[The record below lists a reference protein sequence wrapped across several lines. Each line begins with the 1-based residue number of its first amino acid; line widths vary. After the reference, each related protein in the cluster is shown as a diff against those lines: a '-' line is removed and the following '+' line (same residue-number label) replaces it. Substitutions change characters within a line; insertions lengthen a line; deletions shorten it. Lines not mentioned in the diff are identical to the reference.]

1 MAGSAFWTH
10 KNNRHFKKDEGTDVE
25 GVKQTMKKLCVILS
39 IVMVAALALSG
50 VLYMRNSSLTADLEA
65 AKAET
70 KEQTENATSLSER
83 LTAAQNDF
91 TEKVNEADNLTAQL
105 AAMQTE
111 TDEKTAEIAQL
122 TEQLTAAQTK
132 IADQSAEITALTEQ
146 LNTAQTDAEVKAADI
161 TALNEKVKL
170 LQEEKEKLSAEL
182 AQKDTEILNV
192 TTLKNAAQQKLNDLN
207 ALLQP
212 VIVKFEE
219 LKEAVA
225 DSTLWQSIFESFDEI
240 VNGIKEIFNQ

>member
-1 MAGSAFWTH
+1 
-10 KNNRHFKKDEGTDVE
+10 
-25 GVKQTMKKLCVILS
+25 MKKWCIILS
-39 IVMVAALALSG
+39 IVMVAALALAG
-50 VLYMRNSSLTADLEA
+50 VLYVRNSSLTADLEA
-65 AKAET
+65 ARAET
-70 KEQTENATSLSER
+70 KTQTENATFFSEQ
-83 LTAAQNDF
+83 LTASQKDF
-91 TEKVNEADNLTAQL
+91 AEKSDEADTLTAQL

-111 TDEKTAEIAQL
+111 ADEKTAEIAQL

-146 LNTAQTDAEVKAADI
+146 LSSIQTDAETKAADI

-192 TTLKNAAQQKLNDLN
+192 TALKNAAQQKLDDLS

-212 VIVKFEE
+212 VIEKFEE

-225 DSTLWQSIFESFDEI
+225 DSTLWQSLFESFDGI